1 MKQLLPIFR
10 FVHLGLVPVLLIAC
24 MVAPACCA
32 DDGFQSL
39 FNGKDLTGWEG
50 PDGAWTVADGA
61 IKCTGRKDGGR
72 NWLIWRGGEV
82 EDFEL
87 RLKVRF
93 TSGNSGVQVR
103 SEERD
108 DFQVSGYQVEV
119 ASSDK
124 MGLWHHSLSPEKYRS
139 HLATAGQKG
148 AISESG
154 DKTAEEFGD
163 PAAVQAAFKDGK
175 WNDMTIIA
183 RGTQLVQ
190 IVNGVVLAELVDLD
204 AKYARRTG
212 VLAFQDHGKGTVAE
226 FKDIYLKR
234 LNSNAGILVFEDS
247 FEREMLGDRWQVTI
261 KSFSIRNGRLRGQED
276 PSRGHGAVTRAV
288 VPFRNAVID
297 FAFRFTDGKN
307 FNLVI
312 NDKACKSV
320 HAGHICR
327 VSFSPARVRI
337 ADDKEGF
344 MKNEIF
350 EIRQDKARRAEIQQL
365 LKGRDV
371 VIPNKL
377 AEGQWHQATV
387 TINNDTMSVRIDGE
401 SIGSLTSPGIAH
413 PTKTDFGF
421 TVIGHEIE
429 FDDVRLLSVDAAAT
443 AD

>member
-1 MKQLLPIFR
+1 MIPLRLLLQ
-10 FVHLGLVPVLLIAC
+10 FVHAVLASVLLFAC
-24 MVAPACCA
+24 IVDSACCA
-32 DDGFQSL
+32 DDGFWSL
-39 FNGKDLTGWEG
+39 FNGKALTGWEG
-50 PDGAWTVADGA
+50 PDGAWTVAEGA

-72 NWLIWRGGEV
+72 NWLIWRGGDV

-103 SEERD
+103 SEEKA

-154 DKTAEEFGD
+154 DKTAEQFGD
-163 PAAVQAAFKDGK
+163 PATVQSAFIDGE
-175 WNDMTIIA
+175 WNEMTIIA
-183 RGTQLVQ
+183 RGTKLVQ

-226 FKDIYLKR
+226 FKDILLKR
-234 LNSNAGILVFEDS
+234 RVSDAGTLIFEDS
-247 FEREMLGDRWQVTI
+247 FEREMLGDRWQVPI
-261 KSFSIRNGRLRGQED
+261 KFFSIRNGRLLGQED
-276 PSRGHGAVTRAV
+276 PARGHGAVTRAV
-288 VPFRNAVID
+288 VPFRNAVIE
-297 FAFRFTDGKN
+297 FAFRFTDGKS

-327 VSFSPARVRI
+327 VSFSPTRVRI

-344 MKNEIF
+344 MKNEVF
-350 EIRQDKARRAEIQQL
+350 AIRQDKARRAEVQQL
-365 LKGRDV
+365 LNGRDV
-371 VIPNKL
+371 IIPNKL
-377 AEGQWHQATV
+377 AAGQWHRATV
-387 TINNDTMSVRIDGE
+387 TIADDTMSVRVDGE
-401 SIGSLTSPGIAH
+401 SIGSLTSSGIAH

-429 FDDVRLLSVDAAAT
+429 FDDVRLSNVNAAA

>member
-1 MKQLLPIFR
+1 MTPLLRTSSI
-10 FVHLGLVPVLLIAC
+10 VHLGLVSVLLSAC
-24 MVAPACCA
+24 AGAPACGA
-32 DDGFQSL
+32 DDGFQLL
-39 FNGKDLTGWEG
+39 FNGNDLTGWEG

-72 NWLIWRGGEV
+72 NWLIWRGGNV
-82 EDFEL
+82 ADFEL

-108 DFQVSGYQVEV
+108 NFQVSGYQVEV

-148 AISESG
+148 AISATG
-154 DKTAEEFGD
+154 DKTAEKFGD
-163 PAAVQAAFKDGK
+163 PGSLQAAFKDGE
-175 WNDMTIIA
+175 WNDMVIIA
-183 RGTQLVQ
+183 TGTKLVQ

-204 AKYARRTG
+204 SKFARRTG

-234 LNSNAGILVFEDS
+234 LVSDAGPLVFKDS
-247 FEREMLGDRWQVTI
+247 FNRKLLGDRWQVPI
-261 KSFSIRNGRLRGQED
+261 HFFSIRDSCLLGQED
-276 PSRGHGAVTRAV
+276 PQRGHGAVVRAA
-288 VPFRNAVID
+288 VPFSNAVIG

-312 NDKACKSV
+312 NDRACKSV

-337 ADDKEGF
+337 ADDKDGF

-350 EIRQDKARRAEIQQL
+350 EIRQDRSRRAEVQEL

-377 AEGQWHQATV
+377 AAAQWHTAEV
-387 TINNDTMSVRIDGE
+387 TIAGEKMSVCINGE
-401 SIGSLTSPGIAH
+401 SIGSLTSSGIAH
-413 PTKTDFGF
+413 STKTDFGF
-421 TVIGHEIE
+421 TVIGREIE
-429 FDDVRLLSVDAAAT
+429 FDDVRLSTVDTVT
-443 AD
+443 AE